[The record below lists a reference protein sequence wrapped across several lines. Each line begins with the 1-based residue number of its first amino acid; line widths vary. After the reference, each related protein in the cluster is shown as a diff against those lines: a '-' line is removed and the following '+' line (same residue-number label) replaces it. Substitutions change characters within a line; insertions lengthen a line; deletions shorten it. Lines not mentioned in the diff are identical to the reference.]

1 MAHTIKLKKLCH
13 GKDLDHV
20 DNKVFLHSLHSLKA
34 LPGYQSTKAKYA
46 ADTKP
51 FFQSK
56 HFEVNT
62 KFKNVEL
69 PSNLALAAANYQPPQ
84 TANSTQDQRNLPQ
97 QQSNLPPGVVDL
109 SSQ

>member
-13 GKDLDHV
+13 FDHV